1 MTSPALVD
9 RVQAVVTQFD
19 RAQWIPQLLTRLFVG
34 YFFYWT
40 ACCSRSSWGATA
52 LGSVTGSEQ
61 KLLVQAK
68 AAGPPG

>member
-9 RVQAVVTQFD
+9 RVQALLARLE

-34 YFFYWT
+34 YFFYFT
-40 ACCSRSSWGATA
+40 ARRSRSSWGAIA

-61 KLLVQAK
+61 KLRVQAK